1 MGDLQK
7 QTHTHLQK
15 YTVTIHWQE
24 QRQDSMYYK
33 PHNYDSNGSQTT
45 GLFKLITYSVQMI
58 DYTKNIVF
66 LSNWNTITSGM
77 QFIW

>member
-1 MGDLQK
+1 
-7 QTHTHLQK
+7 
-15 YTVTIHWQE
+15 
-24 QRQDSMYYK
+24 MYYK

-77 QFIW
+77 QFI